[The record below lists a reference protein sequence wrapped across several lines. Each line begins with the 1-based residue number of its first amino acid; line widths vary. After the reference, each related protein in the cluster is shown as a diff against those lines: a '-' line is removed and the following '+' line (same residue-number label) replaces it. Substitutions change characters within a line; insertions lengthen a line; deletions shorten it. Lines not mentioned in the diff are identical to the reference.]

1 MSTQKT
7 TTTVT
12 LATLGTAVPAL
23 RAWGAWAARP
33 ALALPVGLAALAL
46 TAVGRRRRADSLQAW
61 SSGARIPRAM
71 ARGQRAITGR
81 VAGRQTT

>member
-23 RAWGAWAARP
+23 RAWGARAARP

-46 TAVGRRRRADSLQAW
+46 TVVGRRRADSLQAW
-61 SSGARIPRAM
+61 SSGARILRAM